1 MDTPGVRLIRAA
13 SRLVPHA
20 RREAWRREWEAET
33 AYAWSSLRRSGRPSR
48 FAGLR
53 LRARILTCV
62 IDALWERKET
72 MKMTGI
78 WNDLRYAVRGLLRN
92 RSFTAIAVI
101 TLALGIG
108 ATTAVF
114 TLVDGVL
121 IRPLPF
127 PASDRLL
134 AIQHQGRDGQDLL
147 PISEGLYLVYRDQA
161 PSLSSIAMYRQTVV
175 NLVGDGEPERLPA
188 QVVTPSFFKVL
199 GVEPELGRT
208 FTEEEGAP
216 DGEQVVVLS
225 DGLWRRDFGADPS
238 VVGRTLDMNGSSVRV
253 VGIMPPDFGHPNRD
267 AQAWLPYVV
276 DPAQASY
283 GGFGAGGIA
292 RLAAGG
298 TLQGAATELQG
309 LVDRLSEFAP
319 ADEAAFLKQVNLK
332 SVVRPLKEAVVG
344 DVGRTLWILLGTVGF
359 VLLIA
364 CANVANLLLVRAEG
378 RQRELALRV
387 AIGAGRAQVLRAFLG
402 ESLVLALAGGALG
415 VGVAWLSVRV
425 SLGLVPTNIPRMAEV
440 GVDPRVLGF
449 SALVSL
455 GCALFFALF
464 PLVRYGTS
472 DLANQ
477 LREGGSRGGTTGR
490 ERHRLRN
497 GLVIVQVALALVLLV
512 GSGLMFRS
520 FVALR
525 AVDPGFRPQGVLT
538 ARLSVPSAEMPDA
551 TETADF
557 FLALQDR
564 LARQAG
570 VDGAGLVG
578 RVPLSGGV
586 SFGTIE
592 VEDQPRAEG
601 ELPVF
606 SYQMSAGPGYFEAMG
621 IPVLEGRTFQ
631 RDDGVNGTHAVV
643 VGRAFAQHWWP
654 ESSAIG
660 RRLRFGFPDE
670 DWWEIVGVVGDVSIE
685 SLEEPPGEM
694 IYFPPTFGT
703 AERPFVQ
710 RTFDVVVRTAGSPL
724 QFVPVLR
731 RELRDLNPR
740 IPLDNPRT
748 MEEVF
753 SGATAR
759 TSFTMALLG
768 AASGIALILG
778 LVGIYG
784 VISYIVSQRTRE
796 IGVRMALGASA
807 PLVRGMVVRQGLTLT
822 AVGVV
827 VGLVAAGLLSSLMS
841 SLLFGVSA
849 TDPLTYGG
857 VALALV
863 AVAAAA
869 SWLPAMRAAGVDPSH
884 ALRAE

>member
-1 MDTPGVRLIRAA
+1 MDTPGSWLIGAA
-13 SRLVPHA
+13 SRLVPRA
-20 RREAWRREWEAET
+20 RRDSWRREWEAET
-33 AYAWSSLRRSGRPSR
+33 AYAWTSLRRSGRTSR
-48 FAGLR
+48 FATLR
-53 LRARILTCV
+53 LWARILTCT

-72 MKMTGI
+72 MKMTGFL
-78 WNDLRYAVRGLLRN
+78 NDVRYALRGLLRYPA
-92 RSFTAIAVI
+92 FTTVAVI

-127 PASDRLL
+127 PRPDRLL
-134 AIQHQGRDGQDLL
+134 AIEHQGRDGQDQL
-147 PISEGLYLVYRDQA
+147 PISSGLYVTYREQA
-161 PSLSSIAMYRQTVV
+161 ASLEAIAMYQATVV
-175 NLVGDGEPERLPA
+175 NLVGEGEPERIPA
-188 QVVTPSFFKVL
+188 EAVTPSFFQVL
-199 GVEPELGRT
+199 GVQPVLGRT

-225 DGLWRRDFGADPS
+225 DGLWRRNFGADPS
-238 VVGRTLDMNGSSVRV
+238 VVGRTLDMNGVSRKV
-253 VGIMPPDFGHPNRD
+253 VGVMPPDFGHPNRD
-267 AQAWLPYVV
+267 AQVWLPLVV
-276 DPAQASY
+276 DQAQVSY

-292 RLAAGG
+292 RLSSGSS
-298 TLQGAATELQG
+298 LEGAATELQG

-332 SVVRPLKEAVVG
+332 AVVHPLKEAVVG

-387 AIGAGRAQVLRAFLG
+387 AVGAGRAHVLRAFMG
-402 ESLVLALAGGALG
+402 ESLLLAAAGGALG
-415 VGVAWLSVRV
+415 VAVAALAVRV
-425 SLGLVPTNIPRMAEV
+425 SLGLVPTDIPRIAEV
-440 GVDPRVLGF
+440 GVDLRVLGF

-455 GCALFFALF
+455 GCAVFFGFF
-464 PLVRYGTS
+464 PLVRYGTGN
-472 DLANQ
+472 LANQ

-497 GLVIVQVALALVLLV
+497 TLVVVQVAIALVLLV

-525 AVDPGFRPQGVLT
+525 AVDPGFRPVGVLT
-538 ARLSVPSAEMPDA
+538 ARLSVPTAEIPGA
-551 TETADF
+551 AETADF
-557 FLALQDR
+557 FLLLRER
-564 LARQAG
+564 LAAQQG
-570 VDGAGLVG
+570 VEAAGLVG

-586 SFGTIE
+586 SFMTIE

-606 SYQMSAGPGYFEAMG
+606 AFQASAGPGYFETMG
-621 IPVLEGRTFQ
+621 IPLLEGRTF
-631 RDDGVNGTHAVV
+631 RREDGAAGTHAVV
-643 VGRAFAQHWWP
+643 VGKAFAQHWWP
-654 ESSAIG
+654 DQSAVG
-660 RRLRFGFPDE
+660 RRLRSFFPDE
-670 DWWEIVGVVGDVSIE
+670 DWWEIVGVVGDVHLQ
-685 SLEEPPGEM
+685 SLEDQPGEM
-694 IYFPPTFGT
+694 VYFPPTFG
-703 AERPFVQ
+703 AAANPFVN
-710 RTFDVVVRTAGSPL
+710 RTLDVVVRTSGDPL
-724 QFVPVLR
+724 QFVAVLR
-731 RELRDLNPR
+731 REVRDLNPR
-740 IPLDNPRT
+740 IPLANPRT
-748 MEEVF
+748 MQDVF
-753 SGATAR
+753 EGATAR

-768 AASGIALILG
+768 SASGIALILG

-784 VISYIVSQRTRE
+784 VISYLVSQRTRE

-807 PLVRGMVVRQGLTLT
+807 PSVRAMVVRQGLTL
-822 AVGVV
+822 AGAGVA

-841 SLLFGVSA
+841 TLLYGISA
-849 TDPLTYGG
+849 TDPVTYGA

-863 AVAAAA
+863 AVATLA
-869 SWLPAMRAAGVDPSH
+869 SWLPARRAAGVDPSR